1 METFHDFLCVFRPLL
16 SICFCCILQISR
28 SAGEEKVGIIL
39 NLDQFRGRR
48 CNLLVFSLKCIVP
61 HNLVAS
67 NERSSFECTI
77 KWAIWMMFISF
88 FLDSRLTSVHY
99 AALGVAVRW
108 APPRRCS
115 IDTDTIAAWPRTL
128 IVPLWVLYTVCY
140 TYSQYVLYTIS
151 RVYVVYTLLQWGMKH
166 LCSVVKVMYAIFTFL
181 YLFYRFRSSHKL
193 F

>member
-1 METFHDFLCVFRPLL
+1 MEPFHDFLCVFRNLL

-39 NLDQFRGRR
+39 NPDQFR
-48 CNLLVFSLKCIVP
+48 LYSLGLFLKMYCA
-61 HNLVAS
+61 NSLRAMRA
-67 NERSSFECTI
+67 RSSFECTI
-77 KWAIWMMFISF
+77 KWAIWMVCISF

-140 TYSQYVLYTIS
+140 TYSQYVLYTVS
-151 RVYVVYTLLQWGMKH
+151 RFYIVYTLLQWRMKH
-166 LCSVVKVMYAIFTFL
+166 LCS
-181 YLFYRFRSSHKL
+181 SC
-193 F
+193 

>member
-1 METFHDFLCVFRPLL
+1 MEPFHDFLCVFRPLL

-77 KWAIWMMFISF
+77 KWAIWMMCISF

-151 RVYVVYTLLQWGMKH
+151 RFYVVYTLLQWGMKH
-166 LCSVVKVMYAIFTFL
+166 LCSSCWSDVCYFHFSLPVLQI
-181 YLFYRFRSSHKL
+181 
-193 F
+193 

>member
-48 CNLLVFSLKCIVP
+48 CNLLVFSWKCIVP

-77 KWAIWMMFISF
+77 KWAIWMICISLI
-88 FLDSRLTSVHY
+88 LDSQLTSVHY

-108 APPRRCS
+108 APLRRCS

-128 IVPLWVLYTVCY
+128 IVPLWVLYTSLLP
-140 TYSQYVLYTIS
+140 YSQYVLYTIS

-181 YLFYRFRSSHKL
+181 YLFYRFRSSLKL
-193 F
+193 L

>member
-48 CNLLVFSLKCIVP
+48 CNFLVFSLKCIVP

-77 KWAIWMMFISF
+77 KWAIWMMCISF

-115 IDTDTIAAWPRTL
+115 TDTDTIAAWPRTL
-128 IVPLWVLYTVCY
+128 IVHLWVLYTSLLHLQSVCFVHN
-140 TYSQYVLYTIS
+140 Q
-151 RVYVVYTLLQWGMKH
+151 
-166 LCSVVKVMYAIFTFL
+166 
-181 YLFYRFRSSHKL
+181 
-193 F
+193 